1 MLSFFS
7 VVAFGQKR
15 ALVVWQRIMFPDGS
29 SLRIDNV
36 PATDASGYAGLQDKV
51 DFHTWALLKDV
62 ALATLLGAGSEVTVT
77 GESDLVL
84 AIRESTQQNVSR
96 AGDQLTSHNLNI
108 QPTIT
113 IRPGAT
119 ARLELKLAKLPDRK
133 PIKLAITVTPD
144 LHAALT
150 EYVAVYK
157 QTEEPLA
164 ELVPHMLAAFLA
176 SDRGFAKAREALSG
190 SAS

>member
-1 MLSFFS
+1 M
-7 VVAFGQKR
+7 
-15 ALVVWQRIMFPDGS
+15 P
-29 SLRIDNV
+29 
-36 PATDASGYAGLQDKV
+36 
-51 DFHTWALLKDV
+51 
-62 ALATLLGAGSEVTVT
+62 
-77 GESDLVL
+77 
-84 AIRESTQQNVSR
+84 
-96 AGDQLTSHNLNI
+96 
-108 QPTIT
+108 
-113 IRPGAT
+113 
-119 ARLELKLAKLPDRK
+119 ELKLAKLPDRT

-157 QTEEPLA
+157 QTYGQEEPLA